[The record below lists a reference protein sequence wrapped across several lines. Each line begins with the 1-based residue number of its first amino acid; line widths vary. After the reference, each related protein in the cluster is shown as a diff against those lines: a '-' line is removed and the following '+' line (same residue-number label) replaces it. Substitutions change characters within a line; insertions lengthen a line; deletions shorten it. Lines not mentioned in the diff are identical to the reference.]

1 MTARAASKGNEAQK
15 QDYRADTGQRTVP
28 LKTLAVKRV
37 RPRAG
42 QVRGEAELM
51 TENDLQD
58 LVRSL
63 TFLVFALVLLF
74 GMFGIDIRPKI
85 DKILEENR

>member
-1 MTARAASKGNEAQK
+1 
-15 QDYRADTGQRTVP
+15 
-28 LKTLAVKRV
+28 
-37 RPRAG
+37 
-42 QVRGEAELM
+42 M

-63 TFLVFALVLLF
+63 TFLAFALVLLF

-85 DKILEENR
+85 DKILEENH